1 MRQSFEQRRRLWKQS
16 KLLQQKRR
24 NPWQAAENEP
34 VVVSGITSI
43 FEQNPAPKL
52 RQLLHYW
59 VKIKATGRM
68 PSREIVS
75 VFQISGLLPYVW
87 LIDVVR
93 SPHVRFRFGL
103 IKTHVQRAN
112 AQEPVAHYLDET
124 EPRADTAMLCDYFRR
139 VVAEERPLFRRG
151 RPLLPWRSNFRIQ
164 QSLYLPLSDQAHRID
179 CILAMS
185 LFRDGAGRWH

>member
-1 MRQSFEQRRRLWKQS
+1 MQHRFDHRQRLVR
-16 KLLQQKRR
+16 QKRR
-24 NPWQAAENEP
+24 SPWHATENEP
-34 VVVSGITSI
+34 VVVSGITAI
-43 FEQNPAPKL
+43 FEQNPATKL

-59 VKIKATGRM
+59 VKLKASGRM

-93 SPHVRFRFGL
+93 TPHARFRFGL
-103 IKTHVQRAN
+103 IKTHVHRAN
-112 AQEPVAHYLDET
+112 AQEPVARYLDET
-124 EPRADTAMLCDYFRR
+124 EPKADTSMLCDYFRR

-164 QSLYLPLSDQAHRID
+164 QSLYLPLSDQAHQID
-179 CILAMS
+179 AILAIS